1 MSEIEQSAQRLAA
14 ALERVEAAIGR
25 RNASGASTAA
35 RVTELEGEVARLK
48 ADNLALQDAIDAI
61 AGRLDQAIDR
71 LKAELA
77 G

>member
-1 MSEIEQSAQRLAA
+1 MNEVETAARRLAA
-14 ALERVEAAIGR
+14 ALERVETAIAR
-25 RNASGASTAA
+25 RNVSGASTAA
-35 RVTELEGEVARLK
+35 RMAELETEVSRLK

-61 AGRLDQAIDR
+61 AGRLDQTIDR